1 MKKVGFLSIF
11 YFNWWVFG
19 CYFFAIREVEMS
31 FDCTED
37 IVVPGNMGLKD
48 QALAIKW
55 VYDNIENFGGDPSQ
69 ITLFGHS
76 GQFFLWIWLTHLT
89 WFKLRQYLLLLYFL
103 ENLSTFTFFLKLKLK
118 CFHQDKKLRLEY
130 LTFSKINILNWL
142 KLVLVWLMTHN
153 LSQVTQAEVFYYTN

>member
-1 MKKVGFLSIF
+1 
-11 YFNWWVFG
+11 
-19 CYFFAIREVEMS
+19 MS

-76 GQFFLWIWLTHLT
+76 GQFFLWIWLPLT
-89 WFKLRQYLLLLYFL
+89 YLIQVVTISNAFMFFGKSEHTYIFSQIKVKLLSSGQYSTKYFF
-103 ENLSTFTFFLKLKLK
+103 ES
-118 CFHQDKKLRLEY
+118 
-130 LTFSKINILNWL
+130 
-142 KLVLVWLMTHN
+142 
-153 LSQVTQAEVFYYTN
+153 A

>member
-1 MKKVGFLSIF
+1 
-11 YFNWWVFG
+11 
-19 CYFFAIREVEMS
+19 MS

-76 GQFFLWIWLTHLT
+76 GQFFYEFDLGAILI
-89 WFKLRQYLLLLYFL
+89 LR
-103 ENLSTFTFFLKLKLK
+103 KGV
-118 CFHQDKKLRLEY
+118 LRL
-130 LTFSKINILNWL
+130 F
-142 KLVLVWLMTHN
+142 
-153 LSQVTQAEVFYYTN
+153 